1 MISRRQFLRTSA
13 AAGCALVL
21 AEKQA
26 RAQLLRTEPDADV
39 ARVVLVK
46 TNNRAEGIR
55 KAMKLFDAPAFDGKN
70 VVLKPNFNSDHG
82 FPGSTHN
89 TTLATIV
96 EEIGS
101 RGAWTITVADRSGMA
116 NGNTAAV
123 MKKKGVTSLS
133 QEMGFKTVAL
143 NDLPESQMTHHDL
156 KHWHWRRGF
165 YVPTLF
171 HKVDAIIQT
180 CCLKT
185 HQYGG
190 HFSISLKNSV
200 GMVMKRVGKARY
212 NYMNELHRSR
222 HQRRLIA
229 EINQVYTPQLVVLDA
244 MEAFVEGGPHR
255 GKRVR
260 PGVIIVGSDRV
271 AIDAVGVAILRMYQ
285 TTDRVRS
292 GPVFGQD
299 QIARAVELNLGVAT
313 ADQIRLVTDD
323 VESDG
328 FAAKVRHELA
338 LG

>member
-1 MISRRQFLRTSA
+1 MITRRNFLSA
-13 AAGCALVL
+13 AATASGAIAVGGSK
-21 AEKQA
+21 AA
-26 RAQLLRTEPDADV
+26 AQLLGSSTEEAF

-46 TNNRAEGIR
+46 TTNRAQGIR
-55 KAMKLFDAPAFDGKN
+55 KALKLFDDQSLSGRN
-70 VVLKPNFNSDHG
+70 VVIKPNFNSDHG
-82 FPGSTHN
+82 YPGSTHN
-89 TTLATIV
+89 TTLAILV
-96 EEIGS
+96 EELGS
-101 RGAWTITVADRSGMA
+101 RDAWTITVADRSGMS
-116 NGNTAAV
+116 NGNTQKV
-123 MKKKGVTSLS
+123 MEKKGVVKLARD
-133 QEMGFKTVAL
+133 MGFKTVAL
-143 NDLPESQMTHHDL
+143 NELPESAYTHHTL
-156 KHWHWRRGF
+156 KHWHWRKGF

-171 HKVDAIIQT
+171 HKTDAIVQT

-200 GMVMKRVGKARY
+200 GMVAKRIGKARY

-222 HQRRLIA
+222 YQRHMIA
-229 EINQVYTPQLVVLDA
+229 EINQVYTPRIVVLDA

-260 PGVIIVGSDRV
+260 PAVIAVGADRV

-292 GPVFGQD
+292 GPIFAQD
-299 QIARAVELNLGVAT
+299 QIARAVELGLGIEK
-313 ADQIRLVTDD
+313 ADQIRLLTDD